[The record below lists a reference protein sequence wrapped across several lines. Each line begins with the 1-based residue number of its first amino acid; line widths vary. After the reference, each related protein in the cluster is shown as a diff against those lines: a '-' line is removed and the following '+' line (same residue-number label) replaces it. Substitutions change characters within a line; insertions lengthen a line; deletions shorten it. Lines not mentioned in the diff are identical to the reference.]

1 MATNVQIPGLNS
13 SLTDA
18 DMERSRQLYNSL
30 PSDKVQP
37 EVEHLLEQL
46 AEIFVRNNAHK
57 VFGVHLI
64 HGHLQIP
71 EKKVLF
77 GEKRDPCCRWTK
89 PTNVDSLNL
98 ASLRGHIFL
107 LTDKGFHPY
116 EYDSGQHPDL
126 VDVEDNFV
134 AELADFLR
142 TKRLSRVI
150 ALEVLENPLP
160 ETMMELV
167 LGDYGTMMMTPEHLR
182 GCTPFRQTGWA
193 FVAEDGGP
201 RVCKDGKQ
209 HHVTG
214 PNGHII
220 IVEPPK
226 NTKIDTCSDA
236 LHIMKEYGLL
246 N

>member
-1 MATNVQIPGLNS
+1 MAAKVQIPGLNS
-13 SLTDA
+13 GLTDA
-18 DMERSRQLYNSL
+18 DMEWSRQLYNGL
-30 PSDKVQP
+30 PSDEAQP
-37 EVEHLLEQL
+37 EVEHLLQQL

-57 VFGVHLI
+57 VFGVHLV

-77 GEKRDPCCRWTK
+77 GDRTGPRCRWTK
-89 PTNVDSLNL
+89 PTKMDTLNL
-98 ASLRGHIFL
+98 DTLRGHTFI

-116 EYDSGQHPDL
+116 EYHSGKHPEL
-126 VDVEDNFV
+126 AQIEDNFV
-134 AELADFLR
+134 SELADFLR
-142 TKRLSRVI
+142 TNQLSRII
-150 ALEVLENPLP
+150 ALEVLDSPLP
-160 ETMMELV
+160 DTMMELV
-167 LGDYGTMMMTPEHLR
+167 LGGCGTMMMEPERLR
-182 GCTPFRQTGWA
+182 GCRPFRQTGWA
-193 FVAEDGGP
+193 FVEENGEP

-226 NTKIDTCSDA
+226 NNEIETCSDA
-236 LHIMKEYGLL
+236 LHFLREHGLL